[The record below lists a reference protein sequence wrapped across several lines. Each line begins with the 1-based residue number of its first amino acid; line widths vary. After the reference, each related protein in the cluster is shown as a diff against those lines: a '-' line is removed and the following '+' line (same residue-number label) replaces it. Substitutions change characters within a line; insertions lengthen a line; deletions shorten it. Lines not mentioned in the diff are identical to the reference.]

1 MQGERLINTCL
12 TLERG
17 NYTFAYKRLLLAQ
30 YFIASTPGILNFFQ
44 GSEYLEDDNFA
55 DLPTPLQIK
64 EKVGNGD
71 DQLTG
76 VNAGFFK
83 ATRKLLQIRLQ
94 YELFTVVRPNIYFF
108 DNELSVFA
116 YVRDTS
122 SEPLVTIVNLSSKS
136 YAEKQ

>member
-1 MQGERLINTCL
+1 MPFDSQGNFTRLHNWEQDRIDDIDIVTDHHD
-12 TLERG
+12 E
-17 NYTFAYKRLLLAQ
+17 
-30 YFIASTPGILNFFQ
+30 
-44 GSEYLEDDNFA
+44 EDDNFA